1 MDRLEEIW
9 APVYK
14 ILESEYPFTTFDLWF
29 RELKLTEFS
38 EKGATLLTTNHM
50 KKRILI
56 ESFIPKLTQI
66 FEKVVGFKVNITI
79 ISPEDLNKPSEDKVN
94 TKIESSNENINAD
107 EEEDD
112 PSGELTYFTGN
123 EGYTF
128 DNFIVGNSNKLAH
141 AACIA
146 VANNIGFDYNPLFI
160 HGPSGLGKTHLLH
173 AIANHLKKKSPE
185 KAIVYVTSEQF
196 TNQLIKSIS
205 NKTTSEFR
213 NKYRNADILM
223 IDDIQ
228 FIASRENTQE
238 EIFHTFNA
246 LYDKGVQIV
255 LTSDRPARDIKPL
268 EDRLLTRF
276 NWGVTADINPPDFEL
291 RAAILTSKARSKGLE
306 LTPDIVNLLAEEL
319 TDNIRQLEGAVKKLC
334 AIKILSEKKIDLEVA
349 TNAIKDIMNEK
360 KQSNITVEK
369 ILEVVSKKYGVSIA
383 ELKSKTKVSNVTNA
397 RQIAMYI
404 MRKRLDLSFPKIG
417 SVFNREHSTVIPS
430 VEKIEKEIKCNSLF
444 EIEIKEL
451 VNEIARL

>member
-1 MDRLEEIW
+1 MDRLDEIW
-9 APVYK
+9 NPIYK
-14 ILESEYPFTTFDLWF
+14 ELENEYPFTTFDLWF

-38 EKGATLLTTNHM
+38 EKSATLLTTNFF
-50 KKRILI
+50 KKRILR

-66 FEKVVGFKVNITI
+66 FEKVVGFKVDIKI
-79 ISPEDLNKPSEDKVN
+79 ISTEDLSNPSDNEAAVK
-94 TKIESSNENINAD
+94 TESIVEKSD
-107 EEEDD
+107 EEDEI
-112 PSGELTYFTGN
+112 SAGELKYFTGN

-173 AIANHLKKKSPE
+173 AIANHIQKESPDKS
-185 KAIVYVTSEQF
+185 IVYVTSEQF

-205 NKTTSEFR
+205 NKTTSDFR

-334 AIKILSEKKIDLEVA
+334 AIKILSEKEIDLEVS
-349 TNAIKDIMNEK
+349 TNAIKDIINEK

-369 ILEVVSKKYGVSIA
+369 ILDAVSKKYGVSIA
-383 ELKSKTKVSNVTNA
+383 ELKSKTKVSNVANA

-404 MRKRLDLSFPKIG
+404 MRKRLDLSYPKIG
-417 SVFNREHSTVIPS
+417 SLLNREHATVISS
-430 VEKIEKEIKCNSLF
+430 VDKIEKEIKCNSLF
-444 EIEIKEL
+444 EIEIREL
-451 VNEIARL
+451 VNEIARS

>member
-1 MDRLEEIW
+1 MDRMEEIW
-9 APVYK
+9 NPVYK
-14 ILESEYPFTTFDLWF
+14 ELEKEFPFTTFDLWF

-38 EKGATLLTTNHM
+38 EKRATLLTTNFM
-50 KKRILI
+50 KKRILN

-66 FEKVVGFKVNITI
+66 FEKIIGFKVDIKV
-79 ISPEDLNKPSEDKVN
+79 ISPEDLNKPAKDETVIKTESIAEKSED
-94 TKIESSNENINAD
+94 
-107 EEEDD
+107 EDD
-112 PSGELTYFTGN
+112 SSAGELKYFTGN

-128 DNFIVGNSNKLAH
+128 ENFIVGNSNKLAH

-173 AIANHLKKKSPE
+173 AIANHIQKESPDKS
-185 KAIVYVTSEQF
+185 IVYVTSEQF

-205 NKTTSEFR
+205 NKTTSDFR

-334 AIKILSEKKIDLEVA
+334 AIKILSEKEINLEVA

-369 ILEVVSKKYGVSIA
+369 ILEAVSKKYGVSIA
-383 ELKSKTKVSNVTNA
+383 ELKSKTKVSNVANA

-404 MRKRLDLSFPKIG
+404 MRKRLDLSYPKIG
-417 SVFNREHSTVIPS
+417 SLLNREHATVISS
-430 VEKIEKEIKCNSLF
+430 VDKVEKEIKCNSLF
-444 EIEIKEL
+444 EIEIREL
-451 VNEIARL
+451 VNEIARS